1 MQIIAIVTPSK
12 IPDACGET
20 PVESRYAAMFDRY
33 SGRRC
38 KSAAFFVCVK
48 PSVAAIR

>member
-1 MQIIAIVTPSK
+1 MWGKGVAGNSITGVS
-12 IPDACGET
+12 

-33 SGRRC
+33 SGRRR

-48 PSVAAIR
+48 PSQAG